1 LAAEILDGHKSTL
14 LTQLGNIS
22 LRVGRALR
30 CEPKS
35 GNIIDDK
42 EAMALWSREY
52 ERGWE
57 PANT

>member
-1 LAAEILDGHKSTL
+1 M
-14 LTQLGNIS
+14 TQLGNIS
-22 LRVGRALR
+22 LRVGRTLR

-35 GNIIDDK
+35 GHIIDDK